1 MFVGFLWFIADCYE
15 KKMAMAV
22 PLSSFFAHSLVRLL
36 EPLLSFIIMCIAHH
50 IFRTC
55 ICSKDAFLS
64 DMSIVKIWNRC
75 FRVGT
80 LALLRC
86 SVQRQ
91 VARGVI
97 CVGIDLLENRRA
109 IRDKFLVFIC
119 EGEHSGKSETEDH
132 SGGLN

>member
-97 CVGIDLLENRRA
+97 CVGIDCWKIKGQYGINFSFLSVKENIQESQKRK
-109 IRDKFLVFIC
+109 I
-119 EGEHSGKSETEDH
+119 TQED
-132 SGGLN
+132 